1 MNPKSLFI
9 SVALVAALS
18 AAGCQHALAQASGSA
33 PAPLPAQAGSP
44 QAALAGEGPAP
55 FATPPVLTGMPDV
68 ATIVARVRPAVVNIL
83 VEKASPNVVFD
94 SPFPFPFDF
103 GPFGNFHGGHGG
115 PRGGGGGGDGDEF
128 VPKQRGQGSGFII
141 DPQGHVVTNAHVV
154 EGAEQVKVRLADD
167 REFSAK
173 VKGRDSRLDIAVLEL
188 QGATN
193 LPVVSLGSSQEMRIG
208 DYVVAIGNPFG
219 LGDSVTMGILSAKG
233 RAIPGSFN
241 DFLQTDAAINPGN
254 SGGPLFN
261 LRGQVIGMNTAIR
274 PDGQGIGFAIPSE
287 TMRDVLPQLVA
298 SGRVERGRIGVMIQP
313 VDGAM
318 AKALGLDKP
327 HGALIGDVESGG
339 PADKV
344 GIHAGDVA
352 VSVDGVDVER
362 APDLPRL
369 VARHAPG
376 TNIHLGVLRDKSLK
390 TFDITLDALKD
401 DTGKAPGD
409 EPSHEPAGG
418 LGIRLGDAP
427 NGGAL
432 VQGVAP
438 GGPAAESLAPGD
450 VILEVNRVRVGTAH
464 DAAKLIQGAAKGE
477 PVLLKVRSQDGGR
490 TRYVAIE
497 RR

>member
-1 MNPKSLFI
+1 MKHKALFV
-9 SVALVAALS
+9 SVGLVAALA
-18 AAGCQHALAQASGSA
+18 AAGCQHALAQGAGSQPQPSPGA
-33 PAPLPAQAGSP
+33 PAYSQGGV
-44 QAALAGEGPAP
+44 AGEGPAP

-68 ATIVARVRPAVVNIL
+68 ATIVARVRPAVVNIMT
-83 VEKASPNVVFD
+83 EMKTPNVAFD
-94 SPFPFPFDF
+94 SPSPFPFDL
-103 GPFGNFHGGHGG
+103 GPFGNFHGGRRF
-115 PRGGGGGGDGDEF
+115 PGGGEGDE
-128 VPKQRGQGSGFII
+128 VIPRQHAQGSGFII

-154 EGAEQVKVRLADD
+154 EGAEQVKVKLADD

-173 VKGRDSRLDIAVLEL
+173 VKGRDTRLDIAVLEL

-193 LPVVSLGSSQEMRIG
+193 LPVVSLGASQETRIG

-233 RAIPGSFN
+233 RAVRPGSYG
-241 DFLQTDAAINPGN
+241 DFLQTDASINPGN

-287 TMRDVLPQLVA
+287 AIRDVLPQLLT
-298 SGRVERGRIGVMIQP
+298 SGHVERGRIGVAIQP
-313 VDGAM
+313 VDSAM

-327 HGALIGDVESGG
+327 HGALIGDVEAGG

-344 GIHAGDVA
+344 GIHSGDVA

-362 APDLPRL
+362 AQDLPRL

-376 TNIHLGVLRDKSLK
+376 SKIRLGVLRDKSPK

-401 DTGKAPGD
+401 DAGKESADEAP
-409 EPSHEPAGG
+409 EHAAG

-427 NGGAL
+427 NGGAV

-438 GGPAAESLAPGD
+438 GGPAAESLASGD
-450 VILEVNRVRVGTAH
+450 IILEVNRTRVGSAE
-464 DAAKLIQGAAKGE
+464 DAIKLIKSAPKGE
-477 PVLLKVRSQDGGR
+477 PLLLKVRSQDGGR

-497 RR
+497 RRP